1 MSHLTAVLPAPRRR
15 RAAGRARGRAGT
27 CQGTCSPP
35 HGSRSAGM
43 VGVVVGYDRVATAAA
58 GCKEN
63 QVPFGIDISPHHDT
77 LPSSSP
83 RLRQSSASW
92 FVVEY
97 GARALHYID
106 TVLGLASGAK
116 ETVWLSVGEARRSRS
131 YQRWALFRRNP
142 LVSQPRRNRKRV
154 REHSPTLSALSFF
167 PFAFP
172 F

>member
-1 MSHLTAVLPAPRRR
+1 MPLAESKQ
-15 RAAGRARGRAGT
+15 T

-58 GCKEN
+58 GCKEK
-63 QVPFGIDISPHHDT
+63 VPFGIDISPFSDT

-92 FVVEY
+92 FIVEY

-106 TVLGLASGAK
+106 TVLVIASGAK
-116 ETVWLSVGEARRSRS
+116 GTVWLSVGEARRSRS
-131 YQRWALFRRNP
+131 YQIWALFSSNP
-142 LVSQPRRNRKRV
+142 L
-154 REHSPTLSALSFF
+154 
-167 PFAFP
+167 
-172 F
+172 